1 MATKTHDLM
10 VKTGTYTTAA
20 GEQKNRW
27 VNVGLVLTTDDG
39 REMILLNR
47 TFNPAGAP
55 ADERGG
61 DTVLVSKFPVRE
73 GEQETPAPKA
83 QKTPRRGNGGAFDE
97 LKDDLPF

>member
-10 VKTGTYTTAA
+10 VKVGSYTNAA

-55 ADERGG
+55 LDEKGG

-73 GEQETPAPKA
+73 GDAETPAPKT
-83 QKTPRRGNGGAFDE
+83 QKAPRRGNGGAFDE